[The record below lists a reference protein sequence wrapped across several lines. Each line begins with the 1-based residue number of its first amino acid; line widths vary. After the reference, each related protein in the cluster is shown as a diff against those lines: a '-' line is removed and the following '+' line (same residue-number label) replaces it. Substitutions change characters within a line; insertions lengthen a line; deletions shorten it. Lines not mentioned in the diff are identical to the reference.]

1 MSSST
6 TSTRRSTR
14 TRGGATSASASA
26 SASSALQPVA
36 TNNTS
41 SKTATKKASAQNKTS
56 KSTAAKNSTSVS
68 SSYSLRKRAASTSTT
83 NEADDDDNANSTNSA
98 LAMVNHGA
106 LYSDKDFEALLRHHE
121 EQGQRQREDKRRK
134 LEGPYPYR
142 PNPDGT
148 IGNGNLTVALD
159 QLPGPVITIIFEM
172 LPRCRDILN
181 LGYQSKYLLTFVERR
196 HDLIVRAAVH
206 ENAMAKIAPKK
217 KRGGNS
223 NNAGNGNGGGDG
235 TDGNAA
241 DQQQQLQSSGAIG
254 WSGNKKVDGCRKIMT
269 QLAEDVRS
277 RALHVPSPLRLL
289 RLLCAQSCERGEQCW
304 DYNTE
309 KETAGTRLGVE
320 GAARPFGMALCHKC
334 SNDACR
340 TIPRWWNQ

>member
-1 MSSST
+1 
-6 TSTRRSTR
+6 
-14 TRGGATSASASA
+14 
-26 SASSALQPVA
+26 
-36 TNNTS
+36 
-41 SKTATKKASAQNKTS
+41 
-56 KSTAAKNSTSVS
+56 
-68 SSYSLRKRAASTSTT
+68 
-83 NEADDDDNANSTNSA
+83 
-98 LAMVNHGA
+98 MVNHGA

-121 EQGQRQREDKRRK
+121 EQGQQQREEKRRK

-159 QLPGPVITIIFEM
+159 QLPGPVITLIFEM
-172 LPRCRDILN
+172 LPRCRDIMN
-181 LGYQSKYLLTFVERR
+181 LGYQSKYLLSYVERR

-217 KRGGNS
+217 KRGG
-223 NNAGNGNGGGDG
+223 GGDG
-235 TDGNAA
+235 TDGDAA

-254 WSGNKKVDGCRKIMT
+254 WSGNKKVDGCRKIMA
-269 QLAEDVRS
+269 QLADDVRS
-277 RALHVPSPLRLL
+277 RAMHVPSPLRLL

-309 KETAGTRLGVE
+309 KETAGTRLGVD
-320 GAARPFGMALCHKC
+320 GAPRPFGMALCHKC

>member
-1 MSSST
+1 MSNT
-6 TSTRRSTR
+6 GSTRRSTR
-14 TRGGATSASASA
+14 TRGGAASAA
-26 SASSALQPVA
+26 SSSALQPVA
-36 TNNTS
+36 TNNNTPG
-41 SKTATKKASAQNKTS
+41 KERPKK
-56 KSTAAKNSTSVS
+56 TAAKNKTSSSKASAAKNNSNTAAGIS
-68 SSYSLRKRAASTSTT
+68 SSYSLRKRNAASTSTT
-83 NEADDDDNANSTNSA
+83 IEADDDNNNSA

-121 EQGQRQREDKRRK
+121 ERGLQQREEKRRK

-148 IGNGNLTVALD
+148 IGNGNITVALD
-159 QLPGPVITIIFEM
+159 QLPGPVITNIFEM

-181 LGYQSKYLLTFVERR
+181 LGYQSKYLLSFVERR
-196 HDLIVRAAVH
+196 YDLIVRAAVH

-217 KRGGNS
+217 KRGGN
-223 NNAGNGNGGGDG
+223 NNGNGSNNGGDAD
-235 TDGNAA
+235 TNAA
-241 DQQQQLQSSGAIG
+241 DQQQQQQLTSSGAIG

-269 QLAEDVRS
+269 QLSEDVRS

-289 RLLCAQSCERGEQCW
+289 RLLCAQSCERGEECW

-309 KETAGTRLGVE
+309 KETAGTRLGVD